1 MNLILLGAFFLY
13 GLMTEEIKQAEEILQ
28 IPPKKVVFY
37 FDGFN
42 FYHGFQSLRE
52 EWNGI
57 SPIVEMKQT
66 GRCRAP

>member
-1 MNLILLGAFFLY
+1 
-13 GLMTEEIKQAEEILQ
+13 MTEEIKQAEEIQQ

-52 EWNGI
+52 ESNGI
-57 SPIVEMKQT
+57 SPIVEMT
-66 GRCRAP
+66 NRTL